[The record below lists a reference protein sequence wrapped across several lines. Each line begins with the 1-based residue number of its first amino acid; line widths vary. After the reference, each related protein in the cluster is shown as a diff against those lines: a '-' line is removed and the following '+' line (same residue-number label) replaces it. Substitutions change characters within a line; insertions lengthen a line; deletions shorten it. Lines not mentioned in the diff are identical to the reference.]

1 MSHSAEC
8 DKGFS
13 PLTSPTFLS
22 EKSRQKNSILCTT
35 LFRVKRQFWLYQ
47 NTLRVF
53 ILAFIKYIK
62 NKIPYVLENQ
72 NTGNLC
78 LTILQVETSSLA
90 GLPERDNSVYTKFL
104 FLYGVLLGVLDDL
117 LCHIGRRF
125 LIARKL
131 IVKHTASLG

>member
-1 MSHSAEC
+1 M
-8 DKGFS
+8 
-13 PLTSPTFLS
+13 
-22 EKSRQKNSILCTT
+22 ILCTT
-35 LFRVKRQFWLYQ
+35 LFRVKKQFWLYQ

-72 NTGNLC
+72 NIGDFR
-78 LTILQVETSSLA
+78 LTILQAEMPSLA
-90 GLPERDNSVYTKFL
+90 GLPERDNSVYTKSL
-104 FLYGVLLGVLDDL
+104 FLHGILLGVLDDL
-117 LCHIGRRF
+117 LRHIGRSF